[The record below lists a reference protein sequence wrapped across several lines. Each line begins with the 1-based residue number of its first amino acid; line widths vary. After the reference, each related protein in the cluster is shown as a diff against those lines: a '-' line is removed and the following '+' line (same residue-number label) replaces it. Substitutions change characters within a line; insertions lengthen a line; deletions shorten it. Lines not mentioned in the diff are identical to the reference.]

1 MSRDS
6 ILVML
11 LAAQFLAP
19 FLLAFLFSRRSN
31 PPSNAL
37 LSKRNP
43 DMAGKDISG
52 KDRARKDMA
61 PPQRGDWPLITEF
74 AYRRDYCSRW
84 VIAGVFGAVVLGRAG
99 MHLSAIGVL
108 LLCPLYGALRHL
120 RCPGCDATTTLK
132 GVTDGHHCQRCG
144 QLLRL

>member
-43 DMAGKDISG
+43 DMAGKTYPEKIG
-52 KDRARKDMA
+52 PEKI
-61 PPQRGDWPLITEF
+61 WP
-74 AYRRDYCSRW
+74 R
-84 VIAGVFGAVVLGRAG
+84 
-99 MHLSAIGVL
+99 HSA
-108 LLCPLYGALRHL
+108 
-120 RCPGCDATTTLK
+120 AT
-132 GVTDGHHCQRCG
+132 GP
-144 QLLRL
+144 